1 VGLTGGLHLRFSSAD
16 LTPGQRWTLLSAPA
30 VTGSFSSISRSGLP
44 AGTDLR
50 VVVTSTSVDAIL
62 IKSETYAQWVARNGL
77 VGDDALATTDT
88 DADNIDNGLEYA
100 MGLDPKAAEPGGLP
114 TVGSVNVLGTN
125 YLSITA
131 RVNTLCEGI
140 QATLAGTRSTDLV
153 TFGTGQVVLHSSAID
168 DATQIRTLIWRS
180 TVPLGSLPKEF
191 LRVEA
196 TISP

>member
-1 VGLTGGLHLRFSSAD
+1 
-16 LTPGQRWTLLSAPA
+16 
-30 VTGSFSSISRSGLP
+30 
-44 AGTDLR
+44 
-50 VVVTSTSVDAIL
+50 
-62 IKSETYAQWVARNGL
+62 
-77 VGDDALATTDT
+77 
-88 DADNIDNGLEYA
+88 
-100 MGLDPKAAEPGGLP
+100 
-114 TVGSVNVLGTN
+114 VGSVNVLGTN